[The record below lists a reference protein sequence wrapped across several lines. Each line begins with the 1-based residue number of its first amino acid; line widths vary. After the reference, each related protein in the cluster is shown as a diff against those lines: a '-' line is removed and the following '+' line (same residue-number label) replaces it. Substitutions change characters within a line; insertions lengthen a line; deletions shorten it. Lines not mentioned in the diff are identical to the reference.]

1 VFECYIER
9 EELYKDDDYW
19 VFYERWFYENEI
31 KTFNE
36 WYHDK
41 FQEKEIPYLKD
52 KRIFWDAY
60 DDYDYETLEALTNGK
75 FANLQNQYRD
85 YLFSTDYESFN
96 DWKFQYNFE
105 KDYITLKNTGE
116 YMSDARLHIY
126 TYLMYYLKIGDYD
139 PYTFVIDMGDDI
151 LSEFWNGT
159 YFTNSA
165 YDSGN
170 NAFYIEY
177 IQNIQ
182 GNKDEYLKLEN
193 LEDFIMDEDTENNIL
208 NAIGVDVYNTDVFL
222 GGTYLVYFAI
232 EYLDIEQKKQTDW
245 YRYDIKSNTL
255 YNVETYSSDVQVPDF
270 AKEAFTDAYYEAE
283 TLYIAETLG
292 YQNAQWRP
300 FYELDGDYS
309 YIEEAKEKMISDLK
323 KLVNDM

>member
-1 VFECYIER
+1 MFECYIER

-52 KRIFWDAY
+52 KRIFWDAC

-116 YMSDARLHIY
+116 YMSDARLHIH
-126 TYLMYYLKIGDYD
+126 T
-139 PYTFVIDMGDDI
+139 
-151 LSEFWNGT
+151 
-159 YFTNSA
+159 
-165 YDSGN
+165 
-170 NAFYIEY
+170 
-177 IQNIQ
+177 
-182 GNKDEYLKLEN
+182 
-193 LEDFIMDEDTENNIL
+193 
-208 NAIGVDVYNTDVFL
+208 
-222 GGTYLVYFAI
+222 
-232 EYLDIEQKKQTDW
+232 
-245 YRYDIKSNTL
+245 
-255 YNVETYSSDVQVPDF
+255 
-270 AKEAFTDAYYEAE
+270 
-283 TLYIAETLG
+283 
-292 YQNAQWRP
+292 
-300 FYELDGDYS
+300 
-309 YIEEAKEKMISDLK
+309 
-323 KLVNDM
+323 